1 MNLLKGICSLI
12 FLLPVVLVGCAP
24 DGAAL
29 FQKEGCV
36 NCHRFN
42 GVGGSIGPD
51 LTEVTSRRTD
61 QFIRQQLRDS
71 SVNNPN
77 SAMPSFNHLSDKEVQ
92 ALIDY
97 LKS

>member
-1 MNLLKGICSLI
+1 MNILAGSFFPLCLLLA
-12 FLLPVVLVGCAP
+12 VLVGCAP

-36 NCHRFN
+36 NCHRLK

-51 LTEVTSRRTD
+51 LTDVSSRRSD

-77 SAMPSFNHLSDKEVQ
+77 SAMPSFKHLSEKEIQ